1 MAYGSLGWGFEMAV
15 GQGMPG
21 MEMSAG
27 PAVADLAAANGTADT
42 ADTGRDLIAAADLAA
57 VIAMADIGDADPAAV
72 IAVVYIVNAG

>member
-1 MAYGSLGWGFEMAV
+1 M

-27 PAVADLAAANGTADT
+27 PAVADPAAANGTADT
-42 ADTGRDLIAAADLAA
+42 ADTGRDLIAAA
-57 VIAMADIGDADPAAV
+57 ADPAAV

>member
-1 MAYGSLGWGFEMAV
+1 M

-57 VIAMADIGDADPAAV
+57 VIA
-72 IAVVYIVNAG
+72 VVYIVNAG

>member
-1 MAYGSLGWGFEMAV
+1 MAV

-27 PAVADLAAANGTADT
+27 PAVADPAAANGTADT
-42 ADTGRDLIAAADLAA
+42 ADTGRDLIAAA
-57 VIAMADIGDADPAAV
+57 ADPAAV